1 LSADDLPAD
10 FPTHATSIAV
20 DYDYVAINGLRYLMP
35 VSAELQLSQGRREAM
50 VNTMEF
56 RDYKRFSPDVKNN

>member
-1 LSADDLPAD
+1 LTADDLPAD

-20 DYDYVAINGLRYLMP
+20 DYDYVAISGLRYLMP
-35 VSAELQLSQGRREAM
+35 VSAELQLSEGRHEAL

-56 RDYKRFSPDVKNN
+56 RDYKHFSDMKNP